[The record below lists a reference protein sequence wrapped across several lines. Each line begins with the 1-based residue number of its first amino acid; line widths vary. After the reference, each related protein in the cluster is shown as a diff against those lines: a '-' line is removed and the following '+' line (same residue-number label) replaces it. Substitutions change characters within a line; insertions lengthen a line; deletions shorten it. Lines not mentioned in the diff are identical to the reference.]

1 MGRVTVPYPNG
12 SGKPR
17 GRRYALTEQKMQEIK
32 EDFQRSVTDGSGSID
47 FQALNSATRDLGLEI
62 SEEEI
67 NQILAELNQDG
78 TGGIEFDK
86 FFNIITSKFVEME
99 AREELLMAF
108 RIIDQDKNGK
118 VSAADIQRIAKE
130 LGINFT
136 EIEIQDMVDEAD
148 RDRDGEVSADEFM
161 RMMRRTSFGY

>member
-1 MGRVTVPYPNG
+1 MDR
-12 SGKPR
+12 
-17 GRRYALTEQKMQEIK
+17 
-32 EDFQRSVTDGSGSID
+32 SID
-47 FQALNSATRDLGLEI
+47 FQALNSATRALGLEI

-67 NQILAELNQDG
+67 NQIMAELNQDG